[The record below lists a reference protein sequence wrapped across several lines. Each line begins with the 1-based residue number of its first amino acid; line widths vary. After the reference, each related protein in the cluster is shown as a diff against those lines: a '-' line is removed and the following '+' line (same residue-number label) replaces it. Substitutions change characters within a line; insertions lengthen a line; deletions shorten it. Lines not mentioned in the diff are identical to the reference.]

1 MIISAVL
8 IKIFKI
14 MVLLPEVV
22 VNAVAGANHMREL
35 SLPFIPATDNTS
47 LIHVRMKGFVR
58 HS

>member
-14 MVLLPEVV
+14 MVSLPEVV

-35 SLPFIPATDNTS
+35 SLPFVPATDNTS
-47 LIHVRMKGFVR
+47 LIHVRI
-58 HS
+58 